1 MIYALAVI
9 VAGLFAF
16 IYTDGDLPKR
26 PQDARKQEAQYI
38 RDVKKQDAK
47 EEYKRAKQDKYP
59 SGFMTM
65 EEYNKLSA
73 PKDKMNEKIE
83 VPKVE
88 KPADMKYVPQ
98 PTYKIVR
105 YNNPPGSPEI
115 SLKTRY
121 HERRQQNA
129 QGVVSPDF
137 SIMVYPSVYYY
148 PETGGAA
155 CDVFVIKLQE
165 DQTNLNKILTAN
177 TQHRL
182 PDPIL
187 STDKEI
193 ANLRSFRTITPI
205 DFSADGTKLLAKEK
219 IGSTLDGI
227 WQTNALVYDF
237 TNNVSYNLVEVRDA
251 IIYYWKE
258 YKGLNLDEVRWDI
271 YPLGFD
277 MNNPDRIMINA
288 YAYTGKDPVS
298 LGIWSVDY
306 KGEQSRLVT
315 FKYSDI
321 QVSMN
326 GFKIAQDGVVP
337 VVLVEQEEELQKKAD
352 KQAKKDKK
360 KKDKAAD
367 KELEKKYKERL
378 KEIDAEYKADLKEFE
393 RQERLK
399 GSTEFNDIPNKYA
412 DKRMK
417 ELERQIPRDEQKL
430 QKQTEA
436 IEKLDAEIEQL
447 KQEIEQAGSEAI

>member
-73 PKDKMNEKIE
+73 PKDKMIEKIE

-326 GFKIAQDGVVP
+326 GFKIVQDGVVP

>member
-1 MIYALAVI
+1 MIYALVVI

-16 IYTDGDLPKR
+16 IYAGDDFPK
-26 PQDARKQEAQYI
+26 PPKDAQKREAQYI

-47 EEYKRAKQDKYP
+47 EEYERAKQDKYP

-65 EEYNKLSA
+65 EEYNKISA
-73 PKDKMNEKIE
+73 PKDKMAEKIE
-83 VPKVE
+83 VPKLE

-105 YNNPPGSPEI
+105 YNSPPGSPEI
-115 SLKTRY
+115 SLK
-121 HERRQQNA
+121 ERFHYQRQQNA

-148 PETGGAA
+148 PERGAVA

-182 PDPIL
+182 PDPIF

-193 ANLRSFRTITPI
+193 ANDRTFRTITPI
-205 DFSADGTKLLAKEK
+205 DFSTDGTKILAKEK
-219 IGSTLDGI
+219 IGSTMDGI

-237 TNNVSYNLVEVRDA
+237 TNKVSYNLVEVRDA

-258 YKGLNLDEVRWDI
+258 YKGLNLEEVRWDI

-277 MNNPDRIMINA
+277 LNNPDRILISA
-288 YAYTGKDPVS
+288 YAYTGDTPVT

-306 KGEQSRLVT
+306 KGEQSRLET
-315 FKYSDI
+315 FKNTDV

-326 GFKIAQDGVVP
+326 GYKIVQDGVVP
-337 VVLVEQEEELQKKAD
+337 LTLVEQEEELQKKAD
-352 KQAKKDKK
+352 KAAKKAKK
-360 KKDKAAD
+360 KADKAAD
-367 KELEKKYKERL
+367 KELEKIYKARL
-378 KEIDAEYKADLKEFE
+378 KEIDEEYKAGLKEYE
-393 RQERLK
+393 RQQRLK
-399 GSTEFNDIPNKYA
+399 GTTEFNDIPNAYA

-417 ELERQIPRDEQKL
+417 ELEKEIANDEKRL
-430 QKQTEA
+430 QKENEA
-436 IEKLDAEIEQL
+436 IEKLDNEIQKIKDAL
-447 KQEIEQAGSEAI
+447 NNPNSEGL

>member
-1 MIYALAVI
+1 MIYALAAI
-9 VAGLFAF
+9 VAGLLVF
-16 IYTDGDLPKR
+16 IYNDGDPPKH
-26 PQDARKQEAQYI
+26 PQDGRKQEAKYI

-47 EEYKRAKQDKYP
+47 EDFGRAKQNKYP

-65 EEYNKLSA
+65 AEYNELSA

-83 VPKVE
+83 VPKLE

-115 SLKTRY
+115 SLKTRFHY
-121 HERRQQNA
+121 QRQQNA
-129 QGVVSPDF
+129 QGIVSPDF
-137 SIMVYPSVYYY
+137 SIMAYPSIYYY
-148 PETGGAA
+148 PETGSAA
-155 CDVFVIKLQE
+155 CDVYVIQLQA

-182 PDPIL
+182 PEPIL

-193 ANLRSFRTITPI
+193 TNSRSFRTITPI
-205 DFSADGTKLLAKEK
+205 DFSTDGTKLLAKEK
-219 IGSTLDGI
+219 IGSTQDGI
-227 WQTNALVYDF
+227 WQTIPLVYDF
-237 TNNVSYNLVEVRDA
+237 NNKISYELVEVRDA

-258 YKGLNLDEVRWDI
+258 YKGLNLEEVRWDI

-277 MNNPDRIMINA
+277 LNNPERIMVNA
-288 YAYTGKDPVS
+288 YAYTGKDPIS

-306 KGEQSRLVT
+306 KGEQSRLET

-326 GFKIAQDGVVP
+326 GYKIVQDGFVP
-337 VVLVEQEEELQKKAD
+337 LTLVEQEEELQKKAD
-352 KQAKKDKK
+352 EEAKKAKKKADKK
-360 KKDKAAD
+360 AD
-367 KELEKKYKERL
+367 KELEKQYKARL
-378 KEIDAEYKADLKEFE
+378 KEIDQEYKEDLKEYE
-393 RQERLK
+393 RQQRLR
-399 GSTEFNDIPNKYA
+399 GTTEFNDIPNKYS
-412 DKRMK
+412 DKRQK

-430 QKQTEA
+430 QKQDAA
-436 IEKLDAEIEQL
+436 IEKLDNEIQQLKDAIEQSNPEGL
-447 KQEIEQAGSEAI
+447 